1 MSRWEDLFQNHQAH
15 KTIKEII
22 DAIDIVTVD
31 ASDQDQVEKRR
42 LRKVISAYQDTL
54 SNLDPEIISYNV
66 LDGLNNGLRDNV
78 LNQIVL
84 YNNERNTSNLV
95 SANNYFDTNLV
106 NLSQLLSIA
115 KKSTLEKPIRG
126 LEKSVDNFSEIIN
139 SKKEEL
145 KKELTKIS
153 EASLKQ
159 ETRLN
164 ELSNSIDAKKQETDS
179 LISSWQKQFSDAQ
192 NKRNEDFANDQNS
205 RTNSHNTWQ
214 KQIESNTTKSL
225 QDLVVT
231 SKAKL
236 DQNQLDFDKSIS
248 EYLATAK
255 EKHSSILELYELVA
269 GDSVAAGYLKNADD
283 EKDAA
288 NFWRWA
294 AIAFIGLTATW
305 IVISYFFLGSSPK
318 NIIGLNAAMN
328 HDIPWGQLLKTFSLT
343 GVLLFGALYSA
354 KQSNIH
360 RQNEKRT
367 RWFALEVKAIDPF
380 IASLKDEDR
389 KALKNELSKR
399 LFGQK
404 DESNEKDKVFDD
416 HVFQVVIKGITDV
429 LKSK

>member
-1 MSRWEDLFQNHQAH
+1 MSRWEDLFQNHQVH
-15 KTIKEII
+15 KTIKDII
-22 DAIDIVTVD
+22 DAIDIVTAD

-42 LRKVISAYQDTL
+42 LRKVISAYQETL
-54 SNLDPEIISYNV
+54 SNLDSEIVSYNV
-66 LDGLNNGLRDNV
+66 LDALNNNLRDNV
-78 LNQIVL
+78 LNQIVS
-84 YNNERNTSNLV
+84 YNNAKNTSNLV

-106 NLSQLLSIA
+106 NLSQLLAIA
-115 KKSTLEKPIRG
+115 KKSTSEKPIRG
-126 LEKSVDNFSEIIN
+126 LEKIVDNFSEVIN

-145 KKELTKIS
+145 KKELAKVS
-153 EASLKQ
+153 EAASKQ
-159 ETRLN
+159 EIRLN
-164 ELSNSIDAKKQETDS
+164 ELSNSIDTKKQETDS

-192 NKRNEDFANDQNS
+192 NKRNEDFANDQNN
-205 RTNSHNTWQ
+205 RTNNHNTWQ
-214 KQIESNTTKSL
+214 KQIESDTTKSL
-225 QDLVVT
+225 QDLVTT
-231 SKAKL
+231 SKVKL

-294 AIAFIGLTATW
+294 AIIFIISTAVWTG
-305 IVISYFFLGSSPK
+305 VSYFLGSSSG
-318 NIIGLNAAMN
+318 NNIGLTMINSG
-328 HDIPWGQLLKTFSLT
+328 ISWSQLLKAFSVT
-343 GVLLFGALYSA
+343 GVLLFGAAYSA

-380 IASLKDEDR
+380 IASLKEDDR

-404 DESNEKDKVFDD
+404 DENNEKDKVFDD
-416 HVFQVVIKGITDV
+416 HAFKVVIKGITDV